1 MAPGD
6 WQLVMIM
13 MVILMM
19 VMIMMVMVMIMV
31 MIMMDQSFIRD
42 TWGAAA
48 DQWTEQILGNFSSW
62 RPRGSVY

>member
-13 MVILMM
+13 MVILIM
-19 VMIMMVMVMIMV
+19 VMIMMVMVMMV

-48 DQWTEQILGNFSSW
+48 DQWTEQILGNFSS
-62 RPRGSVY
+62 

>member
-1 MAPGD
+1 M
-6 WQLVMIM
+6 
-13 MVILMM
+13 MM
-19 VMIMMVMVMIMV
+19 VMTMIMIMV

>member
-13 MVILMM
+13 MVILMI
-19 VMIMMVMVMIMV
+19 VMIMIMV

-48 DQWTEQILGNFSSW
+48 DQWTEQILGNFLSW